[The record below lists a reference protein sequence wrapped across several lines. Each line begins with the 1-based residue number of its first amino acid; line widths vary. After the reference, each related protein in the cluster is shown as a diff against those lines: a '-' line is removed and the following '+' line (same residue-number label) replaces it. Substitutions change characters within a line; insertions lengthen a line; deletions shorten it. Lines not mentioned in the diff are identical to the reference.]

1 MVQVLP
7 ESCLQGKEGT
17 GERNQEAG
25 LHKPQGDGRGRC
37 ISCLPWVMK
46 PNEEMENGSGAPEQF
61 K

>member
-1 MVQVLP
+1 MVHVLP

-37 ISCLPWVMK
+37 ISCLPGVMK